1 MLDDEFVGLRA
12 FFMTVHFAGPGRA
25 DSIRKLISNRQEA
38 AMPDLQTLALFTA
51 ACAVLT
57 ATPGPDML
65 LIASRSLSQGRAAGF
80 LTYAG
85 SATGS
90 YLQAFATALGLSQ
103 LFLLVPMAYDILRWI
118 GAAYLAWLAWTTLRA
133 KTPLFAPSAS
143 ASAIPLRR
151 IFMQGLLTNLL
162 NPKMALFMLA
172 LLPQFLRPEAG
183 SILLQVMVLAT
194 ILNAVGF
201 ITNGLVILSASRLG
215 HALARRPHLAKLP
228 QKLMGVV
235 FGALAVRLAFSA
247 RD

>member
-1 MLDDEFVGLRA
+1 
-12 FFMTVHFAGPGRA
+12 
-25 DSIRKLISNRQEA
+25 
-38 AMPDLQTLALFTA
+38 MPDLQTLVLFTA

-85 SATGS
+85 IATGS

-103 LFLLVPMAYDILRWI
+103 LFVLVPMAYDILRWV

-133 KTPLFAPSAS
+133 RTSLFAPSAS
-143 ASAIPLRR
+143 KAAIPLRR
-151 IFMQGLLTNLL
+151 IYVQGLLTNLL

-172 LLPQFLRPEAG
+172 LLPQFLRPDAG
-183 SILLQVMVLAT
+183 SVLLQVMVLAT
-194 ILNAVGF
+194 ILNVMGF

-215 HALARRPHLAKLP
+215 HALATRPHLARLP
-228 QKLMGVV
+228 QKLMGAV
-235 FGALAVRLAFSA
+235 FGALALRLALSTS
-247 RD
+247 D